1 MKLDRFINRPVLSTV
16 ISILIVILGVIGLT
30 TLPIT
35 QYPDIAPPTVSVRAT
50 YTGANATAVLNSVIA
65 PLEDQING
73 VENMMYITS
82 TASNTGSADISVYF
96 NQGTDPDMAAVNVQN
111 RVSMAQG
118 LLPAE
123 VTKVGV
129 TTQKRQTSMLMVFS
143 LYDKED
149 KYNIEFIENYA
160 NINLIP
166 EIKRVNGVGDANVL
180 GQDYSMRIW
189 LKPDIMAQYKL
200 VPNDIAAALSE
211 QNIEAAPG
219 QFGERGNQSFQ
230 YTIRYKGRLQ
240 KPGEFADIVI
250 KALPDGEVL
259 RLGDIADLE
268 LGRLAYTFNNTVN
281 GHKAVSCI
289 VYQMAG
295 TNATQTISDLEK
307 VLAEAEKSLPEGL
320 GINIAQNANDFL
332 FASIHEVIKTL
343 IEAFILVFIVVYIFL
358 QDMRS
363 TLIPAIAIP
372 VALVGTFFVL
382 KLIGFSLNL
391 LTLSAMVLAIAIVV
405 DDAIVVVEGVH
416 AKLDQGYKS
425 VKQASID
432 AMNELG
438 GAIVSITLVMMSV
451 FIPVSF
457 MEGTAGTF
465 YRQFGLTMAISIG
478 FSALNALTLSPA
490 LCAILLKP
498 HGDETSLKERVGTA
512 MKASR
517 TILLRRYT
525 DAIGKLLHPS
535 ITLIFTFIAIIGM
548 ISGMFSFSEH
558 PVLCVIF
565 VIISVLALLGMTT
578 DKFKKAF
585 NSTYESIL
593 NRYKKN
599 VLFFIQKSVLSFG
612 LVVAAIA
619 LLIFFMNTTPTG
631 MVPNEDTGTIMG
643 AVTLPPGTSQER
655 AMEVLNKVDSL
666 IAAEPAVQS
675 RTVISGFGFIG
686 GQGPS
691 YGSIIIKLK
700 NWEERSLMKNSD
712 IVVGSL
718 FMRSQKIIKDA
729 QVLFFAPPMIPG
741 YSASSDIELNM
752 QDKTGGDLG
761 RFFNVITDYISALNA
776 RPEISR
782 AQTTFNPSFPQ
793 YMLDIDAAACK
804 KAGISPSDILSTMQ
818 GYYGGLYASNF
829 NSFGKMYRVMIQA
842 EPDATKNMETLNSI
856 KVRGSSGEMAPISQ
870 FVSMKKVYGP
880 DVISRFNLYTSIKV
894 MVAPASGYTSGQ
906 ALQAI
911 AEVAQQNLP
920 AGFGYELG
928 GMAREEAETSSG
940 TTAIIFVLCFV
951 FVYLLLSAQYESYI
965 LPLAV
970 LLSIPFGLLGS
981 FLFVNGM
988 GSLGSIPALKM
999 ILGTMSNDIY
1009 MQIALIMLMGL
1020 LAKNAILIVEF
1031 ALDRRRMGMSIS
1043 WAAVLGAGARLRPI
1057 LMTSLAMIIGLLP
1070 LMFAFGVGAHGNR
1083 TLGASAIGGM
1093 LIGMI
1098 FQIFIV
1104 PVLFVAFQ
1112 YLQEKIKPLEWD
1124 DLDNSDMN
1132 SEIEQYTQT
1141 KE

>member
-16 ISILIVILGVIGLT
+16 ISILIVILGLIGLA

-50 YTGANATAVLNSVIA
+50 YQGANAQTVLNSVIA

-73 VENMMYITS
+73 VENMMYMTS
-82 TASNTGSADISVYF
+82 NAANNGSAEISIYF
-96 NQGTDPDMAAVNVQN
+96 KQGTDPDMAAVNVQN

-123 VTKVGV
+123 VTQVGV

-143 LYDKED
+143 IYDEKD
-149 KYNIEFIENYA
+149 QYDIEFLENYA

-166 EIKRVNGVGDANVL
+166 EIKRVNGVGDATVL

-189 LKPDIMAQYKL
+189 LKPDVMAQYNL
-200 VPNDIAAALSE
+200 IPSDVAGALAE

-240 KPGEFADIVI
+240 QPEEFENIVI
-250 KALPDGEVL
+250 KALENGEVL
-259 RLGDIADLE
+259 RMKDIADIE
-268 LGRLAYTFNNTVN
+268 LGRLSYNFNNTVN

-295 TNATQTISDLEK
+295 TNATQTISDLEQ
-307 VLAEAEKSLPEGL
+307 VLSKASETLPSGL
-320 GINIAQNANDFL
+320 KINIAQSANDFL
-332 FASIHEVIKTL
+332 FASIHEVVKTL

-372 VALVGTFFVL
+372 VALIATFFVL
-382 KLIGFSLNL
+382 KLIGFSINL

-425 VKQASID
+425 ARTASID
-432 AMNELG
+432 AMSELG

-451 FIPVSF
+451 FVPVSF
-457 MEGTAGTF
+457 MGGTAGTF
-465 YRQFGLTMAISIG
+465 YRQFGLTMAIAIG

-490 LCAILLKP
+490 LCAIFLKP
-498 HGDETSLKERVGTA
+498 HNSDASMKERIGVATKEA
-512 MKASR
+512 RKIMIA
-517 TILLRRYT
+517 RYA
-525 DAIGKLLHPS
+525 DSIGKMMRPGLTLL
-535 ITLIFTFIAIIGM
+535 FTTIAILGM
-548 ISGMFSFSEH
+548 IFGLFNFENH
-558 PVLCVIF
+558 PVLCLVMI
-565 VIISVLALLGMTT
+565 VISVLALAGMTT
-578 DKFKKAF
+578 DKFKHSF
-585 NSTYESIL
+585 NASYDSIL
-593 NRYKKN
+593 GKYKKQ
-599 VLFFIQKSVLSFG
+599 VLRFIQKKWLSGGIVVGSIVL
-612 LVVAAIA
+612 LVV
-619 LLIFFMNTTPTG
+619 FMNITPTG

-643 AVTLPPGTSQER
+643 VVTLPPGTSQER
-655 AMEVLNKVDSL
+655 AMEVLTRVDSL
-666 IAAEPAVQS
+666 VAADPAVES
-675 RTVISGFGFIG
+675 RTVISGFSFIG

-691 YGSIIIKLK
+691 YGSLIIKLK
-700 NWEERSLMKNSD
+700 DWEDRSTMQNST
-712 IVVGSL
+712 VVYATL
-718 FMRSQKIIKDA
+718 FMRAQKIIKEA

-752 QDKTGGDLG
+752 QDKTGGDLNH
-761 RFFNVITDYISALNA
+761 FFEVVNQYTAALEA
-776 RPEISR
+776 RPEINS
-782 AQTTFNPSFPQ
+782 AKTSFNPNFPQ

-804 KAGISPSDILSTMQ
+804 KAGLSPSAILSTMQ
-818 GYYGGLYASNF
+818 GYFGGLYASNF

-842 EPDATKNMETLNSI
+842 EPNATKNLESLSSI
-856 KVRGSSGEMAPISQ
+856 KVRNGNEMAPITQ
-870 FVSMKKVYGP
+870 FVSIKKVYGP
-880 DVISRFNLYTSIKV
+880 DIISRFNLYTSMKV

-906 ALQAI
+906 ALAAI
-911 AEVAQQNLP
+911 AEVAKESLP
-920 AGFGYELG
+920 TGFAYELG
-928 GMAREEAETSSG
+928 GMAREEAETSGS
-940 TTAIIFVLCFV
+940 TTGLIFVLCFV

-965 LPLAV
+965 LPLSV
-970 LLSIPFGLLGS
+970 LLSVPFGLLGS
-981 FLFVNGM
+981 FLFVSGI
-988 GSLGSIPALKM
+988 GSLGNIPALKM

-1031 ALDRRRMGMSIS
+1031 ALDRRKMGMSIT

-1057 LMTSLAMIIGLLP
+1057 LMTSLAMIVGLLP
-1070 LMFAFGVGAHGNR
+1070 LMFASGAGANGNR
-1083 TLGASAIGGM
+1083 TLGTSAIGGM

-1098 FQIFIV
+1098 LQIFIV
-1104 PVLFVAFQ
+1104 PALFVAFQ
-1112 YLQEKIKPLEWD
+1112 YLQEKVKPMEWED
-1124 DLDNSDMN
+1124 VDNSDAEP
-1132 SEIEQYTQT
+1132 EIEQYT
-1141 KE
+1141 K

>member
-1 MKLDRFINRPVLSTV
+1 MKLDTYINRPVLSTV
-16 ISILIVILGVIGLT
+16 ISILIVILGIIGLT

-35 QYPDIAPPTVSVRAT
+35 QYPDIAPPTVSVRAS
-50 YTGANATAVLNSVIA
+50 YTGANSTAVLNSVIA

-82 TASNTGSADISVYF
+82 SASNDGTASIEVYF

-123 VTKVGV
+123 VTRIGV
-129 TTQKRQTSMLMVFS
+129 TTQKRQNSMLLIFS
-143 LYDKED
+143 LYDVED
-149 KYNIEFIENYA
+149 KYDIEFIENYA

-166 EIKRVNGVGDANVL
+166 EIKRVKGVGDANVM

-189 LKPDIMAQYKL
+189 LKPDVMAQYKL
-200 VPNDIAAALSE
+200 VPSDVSAALAE

-219 QFGERGNQSFQ
+219 QFGEQGDQSFQ
-230 YTIRYKGRLQ
+230 YSIRYKGRLQ
-240 KPGEFADIVI
+240 KPVEFENIVI

-259 RLGDIADLE
+259 RLGDVARLE
-268 LGRLAYTFNNTVN
+268 LGRLSYALSNKVN

-295 TNATQTISDLEK
+295 TNATETIQNLEA
-307 VLAEAEKSLPEGL
+307 VLAKAEKSLPSGL
-320 GINIAQNANDFL
+320 GISVAQNANDFL

-343 IEAFILVFIVVYIFL
+343 IEAFLLVFIVVYIFL

-363 TLIPAIAIP
+363 TVIPAIAIP
-372 VALVGTFFVL
+372 VALVGTFFAL

-416 AKLDQGYKS
+416 AKLDQGYQS

-465 YRQFGLTMAISIG
+465 YRQFGLTMAISIA

-490 LCAILLKP
+490 LCAIFLKP
-498 HGDETSLKERVGTA
+498 H
-512 MKASR
+512 
-517 TILLRRYT
+517 T
-525 DAIGKLLHPS
+525 DHAGQKQ
-535 ITLIFTFIAIIGM
+535 TFVKR
-548 ISGMFSFSEH
+548 FH
-558 PVLCVIF
+558 
-565 VIISVLALLGMTT
+565 T
-578 DKFKKAF
+578 AF
-585 NSTYESIL
+585 NAAYDNL
-593 NRYKKN
+593 LKKYKKH
-599 VLFFIQKSVLSFG
+599 VLFFIQKRVLSACI
-612 LVVAAIA
+612 VVASIV
-619 LLIFFMNTTPTG
+619 LLVFFMNTTPTG

-643 AVTLPPGTSQER
+643 AITLPPGTSQER
-655 AMEVLNKVDSL
+655 AMEVLDRVDSL
-666 IAAEPAVQS
+666 VAADPAVQS
-675 RTVISGFGFIG
+675 RTVISGFSFIG
-686 GQGPS
+686 GRGPS

-700 NWEERSLMKNSD
+700 DWEERSMMQNSD
-712 IVVGSL
+712 IIYSTL
-718 FMRSQKIIKDA
+718 FMRAQKVVKDA

-741 YSASSDIELNM
+741 YSMSSDIELNM
-752 QDKTGGDLG
+752 QDRTGGDLE
-761 RFFNVITDYISALNA
+761 RFFQVIQDYTKALEQ
-776 RPEISR
+776 RPEINSAR
-782 AQTTFNPSFPQ
+782 TTFNPSFPQ

-804 KAGISPSDILSTMQ
+804 KAGISPSDILTTMQ

-842 EPDATKNMETLNSI
+842 DPADRKNLESLNSI
-856 KVRGSSGEMAPISQ
+856 KVRSGQDMAPITQ
-870 FVSMKKVYGP
+870 FVTIKKVYGP

-906 ALQAI
+906 ALVAI
-911 AEVAQQNLP
+911 SEVADQNLP
-920 AGFGYELG
+920 TGFGYELG
-928 GMAREEAETSSG
+928 GMAREEAATSSG
-940 TTAIIFVLCFV
+940 TTAIIFLLCFV

-965 LPLAV
+965 LPLSV

-988 GSLGSIPALKM
+988 GSLSNIPMLKM
-999 ILGTMSNDIY
+999 ILGSMSNDIY

-1031 ALDRRRMGMSIS
+1031 ALDRRKMGMSIT
-1043 WAAVLGAGARLRPI
+1043 WAAVLGAAARLRPI
-1057 LMTSLAMIIGLLP
+1057 LMTSLAMIVGLLP
-1070 LMFAFGVGAHGNR
+1070 MMFAFGVGAHGNR
-1083 TLGASAIGGM
+1083 TLGTSAIGGM

-1098 FQIFIV
+1098 CQIFIV
-1104 PVLFVAFQ
+1104 PALFVAFQ
-1112 YLQEKIKPLEWD
+1112 YLQEKIKPMEWD
-1124 DLDNSDMN
+1124 DLDNSDMH
-1132 SEIEQYTQT
+1132 SEIEQYA
-1141 KE
+1141 KK

>member
-16 ISILIVILGVIGLT
+16 ISILIVILGLIGLA

-35 QYPDIAPPTVSVRAT
+35 QYPDIAPPMVSVRAT
-50 YTGANATAVLNSVIA
+50 YQGANAQTVLNSVIA

-73 VENMMYITS
+73 VENMMYMTS
-82 TASNTGSADISVYF
+82 SASNNGSAEISIYF
-96 NQGTDPDMAAVNVQN
+96 KQGTDPDMAAVNVQN

-143 LYDKED
+143 IYDEKD
-149 KYNIEFIENYA
+149 QYDIEFLENYA

-166 EIKRVNGVGDANVL
+166 EVKRVNGVGDATVL

-189 LKPDIMAQYKL
+189 LKPDVMAQYKL
-200 VPNDIAAALSE
+200 IPNDVAGALAE

-240 KPGEFADIVI
+240 QPEEFENIVI
-250 KALPDGEVL
+250 KALENGEVL
-259 RLGDIADLE
+259 RLKDIADIE
-268 LGRLAYTFNNTVN
+268 LGRLSYNFNNTVN

-295 TNATQTISDLEK
+295 TNATQTISDLEE
-307 VLAEAEKSLPEGL
+307 VLGKASETLPSGL
-320 GINIAQNANDFL
+320 KINIAQSANDFL

-372 VALVGTFFVL
+372 VALIATFFVL
-382 KLIGFSLNL
+382 QLIGFSINL

-425 VKQASID
+425 ARTASID
-432 AMNELG
+432 AMSELG
-438 GAIVSITLVMMSV
+438 GAIISITLVMMSV
-451 FIPVSF
+451 FVPVSF
-457 MEGTAGTF
+457 MGGTAGTF
-465 YRQFGLTMAISIG
+465 YRQFGLTMAIAIG

-490 LCAILLKP
+490 LCAIFLKP
-498 HGDETSLKERVGTA
+498 HNSDATMKERIGVATKEARKIMIARYVDSIGRMMRPGLT
-512 MKASR
+512 
-517 TILLRRYT
+517 LL
-525 DAIGKLLHPS
+525 
-535 ITLIFTFIAIIGM
+535 FTTIAILGM
-548 ISGMFSFSEH
+548 IFGLFNFENH
-558 PVLCVIF
+558 PVLCLVMI
-565 VIISVLALLGMTT
+565 VISVLALAGMTT
-578 DKFKKAF
+578 DKFKHSF
-585 NSTYESIL
+585 NASYDSIL
-593 NRYKKN
+593 GKYKKQ
-599 VLFFIQKSVLSFG
+599 VLRFIQKKWLSGGIVVGSIVL
-612 LVVAAIA
+612 LMV
-619 LLIFFMNTTPTG
+619 FMNITPTG

-643 AVTLPPGTSQER
+643 VVTLPPGTSQER
-655 AMEVLNKVDSL
+655 AMEVLNRVDSL
-666 IAAEPAVQS
+666 VAADPAVES
-675 RTVISGFGFIG
+675 RTVISGFSFIG

-691 YGSIIIKLK
+691 YGSLIIKLK
-700 NWEERSLMKNSD
+700 NWEERSTMQNST
-712 IVVGSL
+712 VVYATL
-718 FMRSQKIIKDA
+718 FMRAQKIIKEA

-752 QDKTGGDLG
+752 QDKTGGDLNH
-761 RFFNVITDYISALNA
+761 FFDVVNDYTAALEA
-776 RPEISR
+776 RPEINS
-782 AQTTFNPSFPQ
+782 AKTSFNPNFPQ

-804 KAGISPSDILSTMQ
+804 KAGLSPSDILSTMQ
-818 GYYGGLYASNF
+818 GYFGGLYASNF

-842 EPDATKNMETLNSI
+842 EPNATKNLESLSSI
-856 KVRGSSGEMAPISQ
+856 KVRNGNEMAPITQ
-870 FVSMKKVYGP
+870 FVSVKKVYGP
-880 DVISRFNLYTSIKV
+880 DIISRFNLYTSMKV

-906 ALQAI
+906 ALAAI
-911 AEVAQQNLP
+911 AEVAKENLP
-920 AGFGYELG
+920 AGFAYELG
-928 GMAREEAETSSG
+928 GMAREEAETSGS
-940 TTAIIFVLCFV
+940 TTGLIFVLCFV

-965 LPLAV
+965 LPLSV
-970 LLSIPFGLLGS
+970 LLSVPFGLLGS
-981 FLFVNGM
+981 FLFVSGI
-988 GSLGSIPALKM
+988 GSLGNIPALKM

-1031 ALDRRRMGMSIS
+1031 ALDRRKMGMSIT
-1043 WAAVLGAGARLRPI
+1043 WAAVLGAAARLRPI
-1057 LMTSLAMIIGLLP
+1057 LMTSLAMIVGLLP
-1070 LMFAFGVGAHGNR
+1070 LMFASGAGANGNR
-1083 TLGASAIGGM
+1083 TLGTSAIGGM

-1098 FQIFIV
+1098 LQIFIV
-1104 PVLFVAFQ
+1104 PALFVAFQ
-1112 YLQEKIKPLEWD
+1112 YLQEKVKPMEWED
-1124 DLDNSDMN
+1124 VDNSDAEP
-1132 SEIEQYTQT
+1132 EIEQYT
-1141 KE
+1141 K

>member
-16 ISILIVILGVIGLT
+16 ISILIVILGVIGLA

-35 QYPDIAPPTVSVRAT
+35 QYPDIAPPTVSVGAT
-50 YTGANATAVLNSVIA
+50 YTGANAQTVLNSVIA

-73 VENMMYITS
+73 VENMMYMTS
-82 TASNTGSADISVYF
+82 NASNNGSADISIYF
-96 NQGTDPDMAAVNVQN
+96 KQGTDPDMAAVNVQN

-143 LYDKED
+143 IYDEKD
-149 KYNIEFIENYA
+149 QYDIEFLENYA

-166 EIKRVNGVGDANVL
+166 EVKRVNGVGDATVL

-189 LKPDIMAQYKL
+189 LKPDVMAQYKL
-200 VPNDIAAALSE
+200 IPNDIAGALAE

-240 KPGEFADIVI
+240 QPEEFENIVI
-250 KALPDGEVL
+250 KALENGEVL
-259 RLGDIADLE
+259 RMKDIADIE
-268 LGRLAYTFNNTVN
+268 LGRLSYNFNNKVN

-307 VLAEAEKSLPEGL
+307 VLDEASETLPSGL
-320 GINIAQNANDFL
+320 KINIAQSANDFL

-372 VALVGTFFVL
+372 VALIATFFVL
-382 KLIGFSLNL
+382 KLIGFSINL

-425 VKQASID
+425 ARTASID
-432 AMNELG
+432 AMSELG
-438 GAIVSITLVMMSV
+438 GAIISITLVMMSV
-451 FIPVSF
+451 FVPVSF
-457 MEGTAGTF
+457 MGGTAGTF
-465 YRQFGLTMAISIG
+465 YRQFGLTMAIAIG

-490 LCAILLKP
+490 LCAIFLKP
-498 HGDETSLKERVGTA
+498 HNSDAGIKERIGVATKEA
-512 MKASR
+512 RKIMVA
-517 TILLRRYT
+517 RYA
-525 DAIGKLLHPS
+525 DSIGKMMRPGLTLL
-535 ITLIFTFIAIIGM
+535 FTAIAILGM
-548 ISGMFSFSEH
+548 IFGLFSFENH
-558 PVLCVIF
+558 PVLCLVMI
-565 VIISVLALLGMTT
+565 VISVLALAGMTT
-578 DKFKKAF
+578 DKFKHSF
-585 NSTYESIL
+585 NASYDSIL
-593 NRYKKN
+593 GKYKKQ
-599 VLFFIQKSVLSFG
+599 VLRFIQKKWLSG
-612 LVVAAIA
+612 GIVAGSIV
-619 LLIFFMNTTPTG
+619 LLIVFMNITPTG

-643 AVTLPPGTSQER
+643 VVTLPPGTSQER
-655 AMEVLNKVDSL
+655 AMEVLNRVDSL
-666 IAAEPAVQS
+666 VAADPAVES
-675 RTVISGFGFIG
+675 RTVISGFSFIG

-691 YGSIIIKLK
+691 YGSLIIKLK
-700 NWEERSLMKNSD
+700 NWEERSTMQNST
-712 IVVGSL
+712 VVYATL
-718 FMRSQKIIKDA
+718 FMRAQKIIKEA

-752 QDKTGGDLG
+752 QDKTGGDLSH
-761 RFFNVITDYISALNA
+761 FFDVVNNYTAALEA
-776 RPEISR
+776 RPEINS
-782 AQTTFNPSFPQ
+782 AKTSFNPNFPQ

-804 KAGISPSDILSTMQ
+804 KAGLSPSDILSTMQ
-818 GYYGGLYASNF
+818 GYFGGLYASNF

-842 EPDATKNMETLNSI
+842 EPDATKNLESLSSI
-856 KVRGSSGEMAPISQ
+856 KVRNGNEMAPITQ
-870 FVSMKKVYGP
+870 FVSIKKVYGP
-880 DVISRFNLYTSIKV
+880 DIISRFNLYTSMKV

-906 ALQAI
+906 ALAAI
-911 AEVAQQNLP
+911 AEVAKENLP
-920 AGFGYELG
+920 TGFAYELG
-928 GMAREEAETSSG
+928 GMAREEAETSGS
-940 TTAIIFVLCFV
+940 TTGLIFILCFV

-965 LPLAV
+965 LPLSV
-970 LLSIPFGLLGS
+970 LLSVPFGLLGS
-981 FLFVNGM
+981 FLFVSGI
-988 GSLGSIPALKM
+988 GSLGNIPALKM

-1031 ALDRRRMGMSIS
+1031 ALDRRRMGMSIT
-1043 WAAVLGAGARLRPI
+1043 WAAVLGAAARLRPI
-1057 LMTSLAMIIGLLP
+1057 LMTSLAMIVGLLP
-1070 LMFAFGVGAHGNR
+1070 LMFASGAGANGNR
-1083 TLGASAIGGM
+1083 TLGTSAIGGM

-1098 FQIFIV
+1098 LQIFIV
-1104 PVLFVAFQ
+1104 PALFVAFQ
-1112 YLQEKIKPLEWD
+1112 YLQEKVKPMEWED
-1124 DLDNSDMN
+1124 VDNSDAEP
-1132 SEIEQYTQT
+1132 EIEQYT
-1141 KE
+1141 K

>member
-16 ISILIVILGVIGLT
+16 ISILIVILGVIGLA

-50 YTGANATAVLNSVIA
+50 YTGANAQTVLNSVIA

-73 VENMMYITS
+73 VENMMYMTS
-82 TASNTGSADISVYF
+82 NASNNGSADISIYF
-96 NQGTDPDMAAVNVQN
+96 KQGTDPDMAAVNVQN

-143 LYDKED
+143 IYDEKD
-149 KYNIEFIENYA
+149 QYDIEFLENYA

-166 EIKRVNGVGDANVL
+166 EVKRVNGVGDATVL

-189 LKPDIMAQYKL
+189 LKPDVMAQYKL
-200 VPNDIAAALSE
+200 IPNDIAGALAE

-240 KPGEFADIVI
+240 QPEEFENIVI
-250 KALPDGEVL
+250 KALENGEVL
-259 RLGDIADLE
+259 RMKDIADIE
-268 LGRLAYTFNNTVN
+268 LGRLSYNFNNKVN

-307 VLAEAEKSLPEGL
+307 VLDEASETLPSGL
-320 GINIAQNANDFL
+320 KINIAQSANDFL

-372 VALVGTFFVL
+372 VALIATFFVL
-382 KLIGFSLNL
+382 KLIGFSINL

-425 VKQASID
+425 ARTASID
-432 AMNELG
+432 AMSELG
-438 GAIVSITLVMMSV
+438 GAIISITLVMMSV
-451 FIPVSF
+451 FVPVSF
-457 MEGTAGTF
+457 MGGTAGTF
-465 YRQFGLTMAISIG
+465 YRQFGLTMAIAIG

-490 LCAILLKP
+490 LCAIFLKP
-498 HGDETSLKERVGTA
+498 HNSDAGIKERIGVATKEA
-512 MKASR
+512 RKIMVA
-517 TILLRRYT
+517 RYA
-525 DAIGKLLHPS
+525 DSIGKMMRPGLTLL
-535 ITLIFTFIAIIGM
+535 FTAIAILGM
-548 ISGMFSFSEH
+548 IFGLFSFENH
-558 PVLCVIF
+558 PVLCLVMI
-565 VIISVLALLGMTT
+565 VISVLALAGMTT
-578 DKFKKAF
+578 DKFKHSF
-585 NSTYESIL
+585 NASYDSL
-593 NRYKKN
+593 LGKYKKQ
-599 VLFFIQKSVLSFG
+599 VLRFIQKKWLSG
-612 LVVAAIA
+612 GIVAGSIV
-619 LLIFFMNTTPTG
+619 LLIVFMNITPTG

-643 AVTLPPGTSQER
+643 VVTLPPGTSQER
-655 AMEVLNKVDSL
+655 AMEVLNRVDSL
-666 IAAEPAVQS
+666 VAADPAVES
-675 RTVISGFGFIG
+675 RTVISGFSFIG

-691 YGSIIIKLK
+691 YGSLIIKLK
-700 NWEERSLMKNSD
+700 NWEERSTMQNST
-712 IVVGSL
+712 VVYATL
-718 FMRSQKIIKDA
+718 FMRAQKIIKEA

-752 QDKTGGDLG
+752 QDKTGGDLSH
-761 RFFNVITDYISALNA
+761 FFDVVNNYTAALEA
-776 RPEISR
+776 RPEINS
-782 AQTTFNPSFPQ
+782 AKTSFNPNFPQ

-804 KAGISPSDILSTMQ
+804 KAGLSPSDILSTMQ
-818 GYYGGLYASNF
+818 GYFGGLYASNF

-842 EPDATKNMETLNSI
+842 EPDATKNLESLSSI
-856 KVRGSSGEMAPISQ
+856 KVRNGNEMAPITQ
-870 FVSMKKVYGP
+870 FVSIKKVYGP
-880 DVISRFNLYTSIKV
+880 DIISRFNLYTSMKV

-906 ALQAI
+906 ALAAI
-911 AEVAQQNLP
+911 AEVAKENLP
-920 AGFGYELG
+920 TGFAYELG
-928 GMAREEAETSSG
+928 GMAREEAETSGS
-940 TTAIIFVLCFV
+940 TTGLIFILCFV

-965 LPLAV
+965 LPLSV
-970 LLSIPFGLLGS
+970 LLSVPFGLLGS
-981 FLFVNGM
+981 FLFVSGI
-988 GSLGSIPALKM
+988 GSLGNIPALKM

-1031 ALDRRRMGMSIS
+1031 ALDRRRMGMSIT
-1043 WAAVLGAGARLRPI
+1043 WAAVLGAAARLRPI
-1057 LMTSLAMIIGLLP
+1057 LMTSLAMIVGLLP
-1070 LMFAFGVGAHGNR
+1070 LMFASGAGANGNR
-1083 TLGASAIGGM
+1083 TLGTSAIGGM

-1098 FQIFIV
+1098 LQIFIV
-1104 PVLFVAFQ
+1104 PALFVAFQ
-1112 YLQEKIKPLEWD
+1112 YLQEKVKPMEWED
-1124 DLDNSDMN
+1124 VDNSDAEP
-1132 SEIEQYTQT
+1132 EIEQYT
-1141 KE
+1141 K

>member
-16 ISILIVILGVIGLT
+16 ISILIVILGLIGLA

-50 YTGANATAVLNSVIA
+50 YQGANAQTVLNSVIA

-73 VENMMYITS
+73 VENMMYMTS
-82 TASNTGSADISVYF
+82 NAANNGSAEISIYF
-96 NQGTDPDMAAVNVQN
+96 KQGTDPDMAAVNVQN

-123 VTKVGV
+123 VTQVGV

-143 LYDKED
+143 IYDEKD
-149 KYNIEFIENYA
+149 QYDIEFLENYA

-166 EIKRVNGVGDANVL
+166 EIKRVNGVGDATVL

-189 LKPDIMAQYKL
+189 LKPDVMAQYKL
-200 VPNDIAAALSE
+200 IPSDVAGALAE

-240 KPGEFADIVI
+240 QPEEFENIVI
-250 KALPDGEVL
+250 KALENGEVL
-259 RLGDIADLE
+259 RMKDIADIE
-268 LGRLAYTFNNTVN
+268 LGRLSYNFNNTVN

-295 TNATQTISDLEK
+295 TNATQTISDLEQ
-307 VLAEAEKSLPEGL
+307 VLSKASETLPSGL
-320 GINIAQNANDFL
+320 KINIAQSANDFL
-332 FASIHEVIKTL
+332 FASIHEVVKTL

-372 VALVGTFFVL
+372 VALIATFFVL
-382 KLIGFSLNL
+382 KLIGFSINL

-425 VKQASID
+425 ARTASID
-432 AMNELG
+432 AMSELG

-451 FIPVSF
+451 FVPVSF
-457 MEGTAGTF
+457 MGGTAGTF
-465 YRQFGLTMAISIG
+465 YRQFGLTMAIAIG

-490 LCAILLKP
+490 LCTIFLKP
-498 HGDETSLKERVGTA
+498 HNSDAGMKERIGVATKEA
-512 MKASR
+512 RKIMIA
-517 TILLRRYT
+517 RYA
-525 DAIGKLLHPS
+525 DSIGKMMRPGLTLL
-535 ITLIFTFIAIIGM
+535 FTTIAILGM
-548 ISGMFSFSEH
+548 IFGLFSFENH
-558 PVLCVIF
+558 PVLCLVMI
-565 VIISVLALLGMTT
+565 VISVLALAGMTT
-578 DKFKKAF
+578 DKFKHSF
-585 NSTYESIL
+585 NASYDSIL
-593 NRYKKN
+593 GKYKKQ
-599 VLFFIQKSVLSFG
+599 VLRFIQKKWLSGGIVVGSIVL
-612 LVVAAIA
+612 LVV
-619 LLIFFMNTTPTG
+619 FMNITPTG

-643 AVTLPPGTSQER
+643 VVTLPPGTSQER
-655 AMEVLNKVDSL
+655 AMEVLTRVDSL
-666 IAAEPAVQS
+666 VAADPAVES
-675 RTVISGFGFIG
+675 RTVISGFSFIG

-691 YGSIIIKLK
+691 YGSLIIKLK
-700 NWEERSLMKNSD
+700 DWEDRSTMQNST
-712 IVVGSL
+712 VVYATL
-718 FMRSQKIIKDA
+718 FMRAQKIIKEA

-752 QDKTGGDLG
+752 QDKTGGDLNH
-761 RFFNVITDYISALNA
+761 FFEVVNQYTAALEA
-776 RPEISR
+776 RPEINS
-782 AQTTFNPSFPQ
+782 AKTSFNPNFPQ

-804 KAGISPSDILSTMQ
+804 KAGLSPSAILSTMQ
-818 GYYGGLYASNF
+818 GYFGGLYASNF

-842 EPDATKNMETLNSI
+842 EPNATKNLESLSSI
-856 KVRGSSGEMAPISQ
+856 KVRNGNEMAPITQ
-870 FVSMKKVYGP
+870 FVSIKKVYGP
-880 DVISRFNLYTSIKV
+880 DIISRFNLYTSMKV

-906 ALQAI
+906 ALAAI
-911 AEVAQQNLP
+911 AEVAKESLP
-920 AGFGYELG
+920 TGFAYELG
-928 GMAREEAETSSG
+928 GMAREEAETSGS
-940 TTAIIFVLCFV
+940 TTGLIFVLCFV

-965 LPLAV
+965 LPLSV
-970 LLSIPFGLLGS
+970 LLSVPFGLLGS
-981 FLFVNGM
+981 FLFVSGI
-988 GSLGSIPALKM
+988 GSLGNIPALKM

-1031 ALDRRRMGMSIS
+1031 ALDRRKMGMSIT

-1057 LMTSLAMIIGLLP
+1057 LMTSLAMIVGLLP
-1070 LMFAFGVGAHGNR
+1070 LMFASGAGANGNR
-1083 TLGASAIGGM
+1083 TLGTSAIGGM

-1098 FQIFIV
+1098 LQIFIV
-1104 PVLFVAFQ
+1104 PALFVAFQ
-1112 YLQEKIKPLEWD
+1112 YLQEKVKPMEWED
-1124 DLDNSDMN
+1124 VDNSDAEP
-1132 SEIEQYTQT
+1132 EIEQYT
-1141 KE
+1141 K